1 MRRLVALVVPLV
13 LAVAACGGEDEE
25 PEAVGGAAPSFP
37 FASESLGEGQPIDA
51 RYTCDG
57 EDLSP
62 ALAWEDVPA
71 EAAELVLI
79 VEDPDAPGG
88 TFTHWLAYGIDPGDA
103 ALPEGVPEGEEVEGL
118 RQGENDM
125 GTVGYKG
132 PCPPEGETHDYVFR
146 LIAVDVE
153 TGIAGGASTDDVLE
167 AVEGHVVGEATL
179 TAPYSRP

>member
-1 MRRLVALVVPLV
+1 MRWLVVALAVVSLV
-13 LAVAACGGEDEE
+13 VACGGEDEE
-25 PEAVGGAAPSFP
+25 PEAVGGAAPPFP

-57 EDLSP
+57 EDVSP

-88 TFTHWLAYGIDPGDA
+88 TFTHWLAYGIEPGEA
-103 ALPEGVPEGEEVEGL
+103 ALPEGVPEGGEVEGL

-125 GTVGYKG
+125 GRVGYSG

-146 LIAVDVE
+146 LLAVDAE
-153 TGIAGGASTDDVLE
+153 TGLEGGASREDVLE
-167 AVEGHVVGEATL
+167 AVEGHVVGEARL
-179 TAPYSRP
+179 SAPYARP